1 VTAFFW
7 FDDGTETGFSIP
19 FEPSPIPKNGKIITH
34 TLSLNLKDDRATHIS
49 GFLLDHNPR
58 SGNWEKHV
66 DVLNVKIQHIQ
77 ISTPFRNA
85 GPE

>member
-1 VTAFFW
+1 M
-7 FDDGTETGFSIP
+7 
-19 FEPSPIPKNGKIITH
+19 TH
-34 TLSLNLKDDRATHIS
+34 TLSLNLQDDRVTHIS

-58 SGNWEKHV
+58 SGNWEKHA